1 MTWTSP
7 PRPAV
12 AASFALVLAGL
23 PVSFLP
29 AQGIPH
35 NQDRPPGP
43 ALSPEEAR
51 KNITVPEGFRVEIFA
66 SEPDIVNPVTMCFD
80 EKGRIWIA
88 ESLEYPRRDP
98 GPGRDRIKVLEDT
111 DSDGKADKFTVFADG
126 LNIPCGV
133 AVGHGGVFVTNSPDI
148 LFLEDTDGDGKADRR
163 EVVVTGFGRSDTHE
177 LPNTLTWGPDGWLYG
192 LNGVFNPARVKHQ
205 GKEHEFDAALWRL
218 HPRTLDF
225 ELFAEGTSNPWGLAF
240 DQHGSAF
247 VSACVID
254 HLFHLAE
261 GGYYVRQAGAYPPFT
276 WRIES
281 IVDHRHQ
288 KAAYCGLAIY
298 DADVYP
304 EKYRDRIFMGNIH
317 GNCVNMDRLE
327 QAGSSYAAKG
337 EPDFL
342 SANDAW
348 FMPVAVK
355 LAPDGCFYVL
365 DWYDRYHC
373 YQDANRDPKGI
384 DRVKGR
390 LYRIAYGEAPR
401 APKFDLGAENYSRVI
416 ERLGSPNRWWREE
429 ARRRLASLLPTRKFG
444 EAEDTL
450 RSMVLDET
458 APPKRRL
465 EALWTLISAED
476 PGKRPRLLNTAF
488 HLRILS
494 LDAPDLRA
502 WGVRAAGNARD
513 VAPEVLARVKALA
526 SDSDP
531 RVRLQVATAAP
542 KLLDPRG
549 ALDLVLD
556 VLAASKGDA
565 LIPKVA
571 WRRMEPLLDDSGE
584 RLAAWLEAD
593 PARLGT
599 AAGIIERSIEKLL
612 AAKSLRACAAVVDI
626 ALRGGAS
633 AGDAPVKALE
643 AIARA
648 FVRREVSGEKAAEI
662 RQGIEKR
669 IREVLEKGKDD
680 RLYFPALAIAAA
692 WRDPAA
698 LEESRRILL
707 DEGGRKEDRTRALEA
722 LLASRD
728 ASVVDAAGIVLRG
741 KAPEDF
747 AREVILGL
755 GKIEG
760 PEPARIL
767 LAALPEMRPSLR
779 PQAIDVLTGRPEWA
793 AALIDAIEAKSIERT
808 VLNVNQVRRL
818 LAHDDEKLEGRVT
831 AIWGQVRAERNPERE
846 KVIARM
852 RRLIAEKPGDP
863 RAGMPV
869 YEKTCGQCHLLF
881 GKGNVVGPD
890 ITVNGRETLDAILT
904 NLLDPNLVIGKGYE
918 GWTLLTED
926 GRALSGL
933 LVEDSPNRVVLK
945 VAGGKEEVVPRAEVK
960 TLEKSEVSLM
970 PEDLEKTLSEE
981 EFRNLV
987 AYLRLEKGLDAPAK
1001 ETPPGGR

>member
-1 MTWTSP
+1 MNRRSP
-7 PRPAV
+7 AAV
-12 AASFALVLAGL
+12 WAIAALLAFDAFARGDDV
-23 PVSFLP
+23 
-29 AQGIPH
+29 IPH
-35 NQDRPPGP
+35 AQDRPPGP
-43 ALSPEEAR
+43 PLSPAEAL
-51 KNITVPEGFRVEIFA
+51 KAMTLADGFRAELFA
-66 SEPDIVNPVTMCFD
+66 SEPDIVNPVAMTFD
-80 EKGRIWIA
+80 EKGRVWIT
-88 ESLEYPRRDP
+88 ESLEYPRREA
-98 GPGRDRIKVLEDT
+98 GPGRDRVKV
-111 DSDGKADKFTVFADG
+111 
-126 LNIPCGV
+126 
-133 AVGHGGVFVTNSPDI
+133 
-148 LFLEDTDGDGKADRR
+148 LEDTDGDGKADKFTIFADGLNIPSGIAMGSEPERGEKEKGRSIYVANSPDILLLEDSDGDGKADRR
-163 EVVVTGFGRSDTHE
+163 EVLFTGFGRHDTHE
-177 LPNTLTWGPDGWLYG
+177 VPNTLTWGPDGWLYG
-192 LNGVFNPARVKHQ
+192 LNGVFNPAHVKHK
-205 GKEHEFDAALWRL
+205 GKEYEFDAALWRF
-218 HPRTLDF
+218 HPRTRDF

-327 QAGSSYAAKG
+327 PAGSTYAAKE

-348 FMPVAVK
+348 FMPVFVE
-355 LAPDGCFYVL
+355 LGPDGCFWVL

-384 DRVKGR
+384 DRLKGR
-390 LYRIAYGEAPR
+390 LYRIAHGEAPR
-401 APKFDLGAENYSRVI
+401 PAKFDLAAETSGRLI
-416 ERLGSPNRWWREE
+416 ERLESPNRWWREE
-429 ARRRLASLLPTRKFG
+429 SRRLLSSRLAAGKDAELADLLRF
-444 EAEDTL
+444 A
-450 RSMVLDET
+450 VLART
-458 APPKRRL
+458 ATMKRRL
-465 EALWTLISAED
+465 EALWTLVSADD
-476 PGKRPRLLNTAF
+476 PGRKPRYMDTTFLL
-488 HLRILS
+488 HLLS
-494 LDAPDLRA
+494 NDAPGLRA
-502 WGVRAAGNARD
+502 WGVRAAGNAREA
-513 VAPEVLARVKALA
+513 APEVIARVKALA
-526 SDSDP
+526 ADPDP

-571 WRRMEPLLDDSGE
+571 WRRMEPLLEGNSGE

-593 PARLGT
+593 PARLAS
-599 AAGIIERSIEKLL
+599 AAGIVERSVEKLL
-612 AAKSLRACAAVVDI
+612 EGKSLRACAAVVDA
-626 ALRGGAS
+626 ALRGGAA

-648 FVRREVSGEKAAEI
+648 FVRREVAGEKALEI

-669 IREVLEKGKDD
+669 IREVLARGKED
-680 RLYFPALAIAAA
+680 RLYFPALAIASA

-707 DEGGRKEDRTRALEA
+707 DESGRKEDRTRALEA

-728 ASVVDAAGIVLRG
+728 ASVVEAAALVLRG

-747 AREVILGL
+747 ARDVILGL
-755 GKIEG
+755 GRIEG

-767 LAALPEMRPSLR
+767 LAALPDLRPSLR
-779 PQAIDVLTGRPEWA
+779 PQAIDVLTGRPAWS
-793 AALIDAIEAKSIERT
+793 AALLDAIEAKTVDRT

-818 LAHDDEKLEGRVT
+818 LAHDDEKLGSRVA
-831 AIWGQVRAERNPERE
+831 AIWGQVRAERSPERE

-881 GKGNVVGPD
+881 GKGTWSD
-890 ITVNGRETLDAILT
+890 RTSR
-904 NLLDPNLVIGKGYE
+904 
-918 GWTLLTED
+918 
-926 GRALSGL
+926 
-933 LVEDSPNRVVLK
+933 
-945 VAGGKEEVVPRAEVK
+945 
-960 TLEKSEVSLM
+960 
-970 PEDLEKTLSEE
+970 
-981 EFRNLV
+981 
-987 AYLRLEKGLDAPAK
+987 
-1001 ETPPGGR
+1001 